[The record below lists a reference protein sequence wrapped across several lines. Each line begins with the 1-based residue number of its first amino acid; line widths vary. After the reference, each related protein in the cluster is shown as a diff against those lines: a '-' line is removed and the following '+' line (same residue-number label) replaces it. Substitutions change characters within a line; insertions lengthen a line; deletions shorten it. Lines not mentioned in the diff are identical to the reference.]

1 MELLARLNRMSGMN
15 ETTTLETGPRPC
27 YTHGMGL
34 TQYIDAALGT
44 ARFKT
49 LEDGTFLG
57 EIPGFQGVWSNEKSL
72 KKCRL
77 TLREV
82 LEDWLVLKLRSKD
95 PLPSV
100 RGKRLSLPALARA

>member
-1 MELLARLNRMSGMN
+1 MTDGELPLEMRLS
-15 ETTTLETGPRPC
+15 PC
-27 YTHGMGL
+27 YTQTMGL
-34 TQYIDAALGT
+34 TEYIDAAIAA

-49 LEDGTFLG
+49 LEDGTYVG

-72 KKCRL
+72 RKCRAV
-77 TLREV
+77 LREV

-100 RGKRLSLPALARA
+100 RGKRLNLPALVRA